1 VVSDADARTDAV
13 PSGGWFIGAPMP
25 YWVRLTRAGVGMHVG
40 YIPGRPASH
49 GCIRLKK
56 DAAVELFR
64 ILPLGAAVTVDDM
77 APSLGGA
84 VDEEKVRS
92 DSRAPG

>member
-1 VVSDADARTDAV
+1 
-13 PSGGWFIGAPMP
+13 
-25 YWVRLTRAGVGMHVG
+25 MHVG

-64 ILPLGAAVTVDDM
+64 ILPLGAPVTVDDR
-77 APSLGGA
+77 APSLGGE
-84 VDEEKVRS
+84 VDEEKARS
-92 DSRAPG
+92 DSRASG